1 MLPKSRQAPC
11 GPHLHGMHNPPSQ
24 DTRSDRACSAPAG
37 LTAVASSVLG
47 MNVTLSLL
55 SLHIRGFGE
64 PPICRAVIERRP
76 MAVGVYSPSICNALN
91 GWFRGVLLLG
101 SNDGVAARS

>member
-24 DTRSDRACSAPAG
+24 DTHSGKACSAPACWVAG
-37 LTAVASSVLG
+37 AVVSSILYLLNTFQGFTAVASSVLG

-55 SLHIRGFGE
+55 SLHMY
-64 PPICRAVIERRP
+64 VIWKRK
-76 MAVGVYSPSICNALN
+76 L
-91 GWFRGVLLLG
+91 
-101 SNDGVAARS
+101 